1 VNFAHLGKRR
11 IGLEGST
18 PRPLDDLER
27 KLAGAQGGH
36 HQTPPLVGRVRL
48 IVAPATEG
56 HEVLEVEVRAALSRA
71 LRAHNEIDVAVE
83 NLQQGHELIDGLR
96 VVRLIDEPIEL
107 GRRSPE
113 SADDLTLR

>member
-1 VNFAHLGKRR
+1 MGKR
-11 IGLEGST
+11 
-18 PRPLDDLER
+18 DDLKR
-27 KLAGAQGGH
+27 KLACAHRGH
-36 HQTPPLVGRVRL
+36 HEAPPLVGRVRL
-48 IVAPATEG
+48 IVTPTTEG
-56 HEVLEVEVRAALSRA
+56 NEVLEVEVRAALSRA

-113 SADDLTLR
+113 SADDLSLR